1 VLNTNIDAEL
11 LAFNKLF
18 TIRYV
23 INTCIITHQVKN
35 LKQKNMKANITLLI
49 FSLLLV
55 NLKIVAQPSN
65 DNGSMAMSAPS
76 DGNQKATCVLSPT
89 KGNNVSGTIT
99 FTKVKEGIKVVADVE
114 GLTKGKHGFHIHDKG
129 DCSAPDG
136 SSAGGHFN
144 PEGMAHNGPPDM
156 ERHAGDLG
164 NLEANAAGKAHY
176 EYVDNMISFE
186 GANSIIGKSV
196 IVHEKADDFVTQ
208 PTGNSGGRQACG
220 VIDISK

>member
-1 VLNTNIDAEL
+1 
-11 LAFNKLF
+11 
-18 TIRYV
+18 
-23 INTCIITHQVKN
+23 
-35 LKQKNMKANITLLI
+35 MKAIITLLI
-49 FSLLLV
+49 FSLLLI

-65 DNGSMAMSAPS
+65 DKSIMAMSAPS
-76 DGNQKATCVLSPT
+76 DGTQKATCALSPT
-89 KGNNVSGTIT
+89 KGNNVSGTVT
-99 FTKVKEGIKVVADVE
+99 FTKVKEGIKVVADVQ

-144 PEGMAHNGPPDM
+144 PQGMKHNGPPDM

-176 EYVDNMISFE
+176 EYVDLMISFE
-186 GANSIIGKSV
+186 GTNSIIGKSI

-208 PTGNSGGRQACG
+208 PTGNSGGRMACG
-220 VIDISK
+220 VIAISK